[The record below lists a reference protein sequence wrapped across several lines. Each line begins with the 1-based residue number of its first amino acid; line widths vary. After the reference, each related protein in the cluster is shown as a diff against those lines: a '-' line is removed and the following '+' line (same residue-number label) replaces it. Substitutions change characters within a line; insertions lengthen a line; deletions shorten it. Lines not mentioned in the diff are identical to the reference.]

1 MRMAKSGSVFS
12 PAPFFKLT
20 LKLAACYSLVF
31 FCCRLLFC
39 YVNAPAAHH
48 EPAAGYFPAF
58 FMGLRF
64 DLIIISYVLMLPA
77 LLLFFHQAF
86 FSQSRSLL
94 IAIKIYL
101 WLITALVFF
110 IACSDIPYFSQFGSH
125 ISKSVFAWR
134 LTPGYTLALIFSNFF
149 YWGFSLVFLLFYV
162 IFCRVLKKAAGRY
175 RQELAGPAAQ
185 NRTRAV
191 IQLLLLAALL
201 FALARGRLS
210 SKSTMHEGMA
220 IVGQNAFVNQVALN
234 PNFTLVKSMGRR
246 EGISF
251 DAAMIKGELNV
262 CQEFFRNNYFPQ
274 SGTLTAAIQP
284 QTPADS
290 VNKLNVVVV
299 LMESMSIAKMGY
311 YGNKNLSPYLTR
323 LAGESVFFD
332 RFFSSGIH
340 TFNGLFSS
348 VSGFPS
354 IYTEQ
359 GLRQCTRQP
368 FITLGNLLKPYGYR
382 SFFCATHD
390 PVFDNMEG
398 FFTLNG
404 FDRTISSNDFS
415 SSESMG
421 VTGIPDHKLYGRLIE
436 QINASGKEKPFVAYV
451 MTGTDHGP
459 WTIPNDIA
467 FKPTGADEKERASQ
481 YADWAV
487 QQFMEEAQK
496 QPWYANTVFV
506 FLGDH
511 GQIMNDAYDMPIT
524 YHHIPLIVHCPKML
538 PPAVN
543 HHLGYQP
550 DLVRTLASIL
560 NVRYS
565 NFSFGVDL
573 MKENRPL
580 IFFSAD
586 DKIGYVTEDDLFFY
600 HLLGSNQKR
609 MVKYRQQDL
618 KDYYPEQKRRA
629 DSLYSTAQ
637 SLYHSAQ
644 YYLRANYF
652 NF

>member
-1 MRMAKSGSVFS
+1 MTKNGRVFS
-12 PAPFFKLT
+12 LGPFLKLV
-20 LKLAACYSLVF
+20 LKLALLYGLIF
-31 FCCRLLFC
+31 FCCRFLFC
-39 YVNAPAAHH
+39 YVNVPDTNH
-48 EPAAGYFPAF
+48 ESFTSYFRAF

-64 DLIIISYVLMLPA
+64 DAIIVSYVLMLPA

-86 FSQSRSLL
+86 LKNSEVLL
-94 IAIKIYL
+94 TAIKAYVWVL
-101 WLITALVFF
+101 SAVVFF
-110 IACSDIPYFSQFGSH
+110 IACADIPYFSQFGSH
-125 ISKSVFAWR
+125 ISKSVLAWS
-134 LTPGYTLALIFSNFF
+134 LTPGYTFALIFSNFF
-149 YWGFSLVFLLFYV
+149 YWGFSLVFLLFFVLFLV
-162 IFCRVLKKAAGRY
+162 ILKKFF
-175 RQELAGPAAQ
+175 RQYQAELDAPDS
-185 NRTRAV
+185 RKLLPSV
-191 IQLLLLAALL
+191 IQVVLLAAAL
-201 FALARGRLS
+201 FVLARGRLS

-234 PNFTLVKSMGRR
+234 PNFTLVKSLGRR
-246 EGISF
+246 EGINF
-251 DAAMIKGELNV
+251 NQAMIKGDLNV
-262 CQEFFRNNYFPQ
+262 CSGFFSNNYFPEN
-274 SGTLTAAIQP
+274 GTLTTAIQP
-284 QTPADS
+284 LSPADS

-311 YGNKNLSPYLTR
+311 YGNKNLSPYLTQ
-323 LAGESVFFD
+323 LAGKSVFFD

-348 VSGFPS
+348 ASGFPS

-359 GLRQCTRQP
+359 GLRRCTKQP
-368 FITLGNLLKPYGYR
+368 FVTLGNLLKPYGYR

-404 FDRTISSNDFS
+404 FDRIISSNDFS

-421 VTGIPDHKLYGRLIE
+421 VTGIPDHKLYHKLIE
-436 QINASGKEKPFVAYV
+436 QVNSSGTNQPFVAYV

-459 WTIPNDIA
+459 WTIPEDIS
-467 FKPTGADEKERASQ
+467 FKPDGLDEKERASQ
-481 YADWAV
+481 YADWSV
-487 QQFMEEAQK
+487 KQFMEEARQ
-496 QPWYANTVFV
+496 QAWYAHTVFV

-538 PPAVN
+538 SPAVN

-550 DLVRTLASIL
+550 DLVKTLSALL
-560 NVRYS
+560 NVRYP

-573 MKENRPL
+573 MKEKRPL
-580 IFFSAD
+580 VFFSAD
-586 DKIGYVTEDDLFFY
+586 DKIGYVTDDDFFFY
-600 HLLGSNQKR
+600 HLLGSNQKKL
-609 MVKYRQQDL
+609 VKYTAMDT
-618 KDYYPEQKRRA
+618 KDYYPAYKIRA
-629 DSLYSTAQ
+629 DSLYNITQ

-644 YYLRANYF
+644 YYLYNNYM